1 MNKILEINEERL
13 ILKAH
18 SDSVTAI
25 AFTPDGKTVI
35 SGSRDNTIKAW
46 DLKTGEVKL
55 TFEGHNDWVNAIAV
69 TPDGKT

>member
-1 MNKILEINEERL
+1 MNKILEIGQERL
-13 ILKAH
+13 TLKAH

-55 TFEGHNDWVNAIAV
+55 T
-69 TPDGKT
+69 

>member
-1 MNKILEINEERL
+1 MSNLLNIIFLEVRRKMNKILEINEERL

-35 SGSRDNTIKAW
+35 SGSGD
-46 DLKTGEVKL
+46 
-55 TFEGHNDWVNAIAV
+55 
-69 TPDGKT
+69 

>member
-1 MNKILEINEERL
+1 MNKTLEISEERL

-46 DLKTGEVKL
+46 DLKTGKEKFTL
-55 TFEGHNDWVNAIAV
+55 LGHSRWVNAIAF
-69 TPDGKT
+69 TQSL

>member
-1 MNKILEINEERL
+1 MKILEIGQEKL
-13 ILKAH
+13 TFKAH

-55 TFEGHNDWVNAIAV
+55 TFEGHN
-69 TPDGKT
+69 